1 MIVLG
6 YFLALFVGI
15 LLGLIG
21 GGGSIL
27 TVPILVYIMGVSPVS
42 ATAYSLF
49 IVGISALVGAHRF
62 FKNGHVNFR
71 ISLFFGIPSLIGV
84 FLCRKWIVPSLPESF
99 SFFHILTINKDSFIL
114 IVFALVMLIAS
125 FPMLFSWKM
134 PERKQNNKPFL
145 IAVDGILVGIITGF
159 VGAGGGF
166 LIIPALL
173 LLTNISMKEAVGTSL
188 LIIAIKSIL
197 GFTAELGNP
206 IDWNLLMLFTASS
219 ILGIFIGTYFSNII
233 NGSILKKSFGI
244 FVFVMAIIIF
254 LKEIVFI

>member
-1 MIVLG
+1 
-6 YFLALFVGI
+6 
-15 LLGLIG
+15 
-21 GGGSIL
+21 
-27 TVPILVYIMGVSPVS
+27 
-42 ATAYSLF
+42 
-49 IVGISALVGAHRF
+49 
-62 FKNGHVNFR
+62 
-71 ISLFFGIPSLIGV
+71 
-84 FLCRKWIVPSLPESF
+84 
-99 SFFHILTINKDSFIL
+99 
-114 IVFALVMLIAS
+114 
-125 FPMLFSWKM
+125 MLFSWKM

-219 ILGIFIGTYFSNII
+219 ILGIFIGTYFSNVI